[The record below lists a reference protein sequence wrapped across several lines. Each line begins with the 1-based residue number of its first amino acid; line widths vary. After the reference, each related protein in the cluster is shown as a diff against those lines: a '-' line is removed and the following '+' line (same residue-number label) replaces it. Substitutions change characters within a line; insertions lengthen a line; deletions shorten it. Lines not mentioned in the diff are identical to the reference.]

1 MRILF
6 VISSLCLIV
15 FSSRGQGLSRD
26 RAIELALK
34 NNFQIKS
41 AEYQLESQRQL
52 RKTSIDLPKTD
63 VTLMYG
69 QYNSYAKNDNNLTIS
84 QSIPLYALGSQGK
97 LNRSLVAS
105 AELRKASTENE
116 LTYQVKQVYAQ
127 LAYSYS
133 LQNLLQQQDS
143 IFEGFYKAAS
153 ARYKAGET
161 NLLEQAT
168 AETQRNEAKNRLR
181 QVNAEINVLR
191 MQMKSLL
198 NSGDLPEIEQTEFK
212 AYDIPLTPD
221 TTLIFSN
228 PDLAYSRQQIDVAK
242 SEKKFQAA
250 KAAPDLVVGYFNQTL
265 IGTVNPESGAIAT
278 NGQRFSGF
286 QVGVSIPLWFGP
298 HQGRVKAAELNARAA
313 ESSYASEKLR
323 MLTLIE
329 QAVQEFQKNKA
340 SLEYY
345 QTSALPN
352 ADLILKQSQA
362 GFRGGDIAY
371 TEYLLGLRNAIGIR
385 ENYLKTL
392 NDYNQSIIYIEFLSG
407 NK

>member
-1 MRILF
+1 
-6 VISSLCLIV
+6 
-15 FSSRGQGLSRD
+15 
-26 RAIELALK
+26 
-34 NNFQIKS
+34 
-41 AEYQLESQRQL
+41 
-52 RKTSIDLPKTD
+52 
-63 VTLMYG
+63 
-69 QYNSYAKNDNNLTIS
+69 
-84 QSIPLYALGSQGK
+84 
-97 LNRSLVAS
+97 
-105 AELRKASTENE
+105 
-116 LTYQVKQVYAQ
+116 
-127 LAYSYS
+127 
-133 LQNLLQQQDS
+133 
-143 IFEGFYKAAS
+143 
-153 ARYKAGET
+153 
-161 NLLEQAT
+161 
-168 AETQRNEAKNRLR
+168 
-181 QVNAEINVLR
+181 